1 MGHRIAARSRD
12 SNARFSN
19 QVQYGVED
27 IKAALEGRSLWREL
41 IDDMAAGMESLR
53 ERYEEYADAIESR
66 FTDGDVPKAPA
77 EKMRQTRAVV
87 ALTEETNRV
96 VRSKFDRMKPE
107 PGKTL
112 GDGPGTRR
120 TAFPMDH
127 NPNGRSIF
135 DSDFKGEE
143 MDMYRDWILEPGKR
157 PALIDNWDEYG
168 QEDFGG
174 R

>member
-1 MGHRIAARSRD
+1 
-12 SNARFSN
+12 
-19 QVQYGVED
+19 
-27 IKAALEGRSLWREL
+27 
-41 IDDMAAGMESLR
+41 
-53 ERYEEYADAIESR
+53 
-66 FTDGDVPKAPA
+66 
-77 EKMRQTRAVV
+77 
-87 ALTEETNRV
+87 
-96 VRSKFDRMKPE
+96 
-107 PGKTL
+107 
-112 GDGPGTRR
+112 
-120 TAFPMDH
+120 MDH